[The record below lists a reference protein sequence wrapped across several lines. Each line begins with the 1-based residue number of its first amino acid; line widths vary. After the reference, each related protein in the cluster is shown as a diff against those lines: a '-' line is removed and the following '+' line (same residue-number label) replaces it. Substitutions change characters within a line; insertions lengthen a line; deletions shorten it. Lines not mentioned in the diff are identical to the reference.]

1 MSLRS
6 SHPPVVVVGG
16 GILGLATAWRL
27 LRAGVRVTL
36 VDPGPQTSATR
47 AAAGMLSPFAELP
60 ADPAMASAMA
70 TALGGYAHFVEKLAA
85 DAGVAVAID
94 FPGTVLLVPETER
107 VAIGDRL
114 RAAGARVEM
123 LDAGAL
129 RSAEPMLSLDGGAIL
144 LPDEGHVDPRQLHDA
159 LQAAFAR
166 LGGRWMHTE
175 AESIVIRERGGV
187 GRPVVETGLGP
198 LEAEVV
204 LDATGTGVAR
214 FLDEEQRQRLQPRPV
229 RGEILRLLPPARL
242 SHLVHESGGIYLVPQ
257 TDGSILVG
265 ATAVEGEPRRVTVG
279 GVQWLLEHATR
290 LAPGLAQAEI
300 LEIWSGARP
309 LAGNG
314 APELVEDASGFVFHA
329 LGLYRNGILLAP
341 AWSETLANRITRALD
356 RSGIERP
363 GGLDGSS
370 ARSEIEWS
378 ER

>member
-1 MSLRS
+1 
-6 SHPPVVVVGG
+6 
-16 GILGLATAWRL
+16 
-27 LRAGVRVTL
+27 
-36 VDPGPQTSATR
+36 
-47 AAAGMLSPFAELP
+47 
-60 ADPAMASAMA
+60 
-70 TALGGYAHFVEKLAA
+70 
-85 DAGVAVAID
+85 
-94 FPGTVLLVPETER
+94 
-107 VAIGDRL
+107 
-114 RAAGARVEM
+114 
-123 LDAGAL
+123 
-129 RSAEPMLSLDGGAIL
+129 
-144 LPDEGHVDPRQLHDA
+144 
-159 LQAAFAR
+159 
-166 LGGRWMHTE
+166 MHTE

-214 FLDEEQRQRLQPRPV
+214 FLDEEQRRRLQPRPV

-265 ATAVEGEPRRVTVG
+265 ATAVEGEPPRDGRRSAV
-279 GVQWLLEHATR
+279 
-290 LAPGLAQAEI
+290 APRARGPPGAGLAQAGDPGD
-300 LEIWSGARP
+300 LVGGAP